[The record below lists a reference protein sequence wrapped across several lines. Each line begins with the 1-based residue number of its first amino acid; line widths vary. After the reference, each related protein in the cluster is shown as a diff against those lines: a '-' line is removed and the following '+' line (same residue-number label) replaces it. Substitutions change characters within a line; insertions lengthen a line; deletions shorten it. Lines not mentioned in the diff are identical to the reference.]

1 MINHNLSAYIFSLIL
16 LLLFA
21 HDLKAQKA
29 VQISLFPG
37 FTIINSDDFSG
48 VSGTSQTNR
57 AYGGNVAVN
66 SSFNEIPLEL
76 SAGYLQGKSRIIEQ
90 NNFQLYS
97 VDLRYRTLPVE
108 ILMPLFTPDRIKVLT
123 GLNIVGQQRTLI
135 YTNSSY
141 YHPDIQNDRLLS
153 FGIGLSGKASL
164 ILSEINDGNG
174 FIFLNISARWTEFLV
189 HNSRGRDTSDF
200 KYRHFVISPQLGVS
214 FDLN

>member
-16 LLLFA
+16 LLLIA

-29 VQISLFPG
+29 IQISLYPG

-48 VSGTSQTNR
+48 VSRISQTNR

-66 SSFNEIPLEL
+66 SSLNDIPIEL
-76 SAGYLQGKSRIIEQ
+76 SVGYLQGKSRIIENDNSFQ
-90 NNFQLYS
+90 NNS
-97 VDLRYRTLPVE
+97 VALQYRTLPVE
-108 ILMPLFTPDRIKVLT
+108 LLIPIFSPERFKLLT
-123 GLNIVGQQRTLI
+123 GLNIVAQHRTLI
-135 YTNSSY
+135 YNNL
-141 YHPDIQNDRLLS
+141 DIQDDRLLS